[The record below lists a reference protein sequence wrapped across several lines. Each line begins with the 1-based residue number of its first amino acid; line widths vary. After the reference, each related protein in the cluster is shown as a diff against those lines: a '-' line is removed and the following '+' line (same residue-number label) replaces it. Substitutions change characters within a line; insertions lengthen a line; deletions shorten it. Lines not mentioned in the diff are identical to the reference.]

1 MTSVRTRV
9 RAVLVG
15 TAFVGAAAAPAVAS
29 AQSVMLG
36 ATLNQAQEV
45 PPSGSPATGF
55 GTLMWNAAGGG
66 TLMVQLSFTGLT
78 SQTIPVPPPSGAPA
92 HIHFAPPGS
101 NGPIVLPLS
110 FVPVGVTS
118 FSGSSTFSG
127 AALNADLVAELN
139 RVASLP
145 VGTFSNLY
153 FNVHTSGFA
162 GGEIR
167 GNLAVA
173 VVPEPSTYAL
183 VGAGLAGVAGFARRR
198 RRA

>member
-9 RAVLVG
+9 RALLLG

-55 GTLMWNAAGGG
+55 GTLMWNPAGAG
-66 TLMVQLSFTGLT
+66 TLTVQLSFTGLT
-78 SQTIPVPPPSGAPA
+78 SQTIPVPAPSGAPA
-92 HIHFAPPGS
+92 HIHLAPPGV
-101 NGPIVLPLS
+101 NGPVVLPLS

-118 FSGSSTFSG
+118 FSGSGTFSG
-127 AALNADLVAELN
+127 ETLNANLVAELN

-145 VGTFSNLY
+145 AGTLTNLY
-153 FNVHTSGFA
+153 FNVHTTNFG

-167 GNLAVA
+167 GNIA

-183 VGAGLAGVAGFARRR
+183 LGAGLAGVAGLARRR